1 MPSTQ
6 PSRQQPPKKHG
17 NRRVRYDRILA
28 VLLIFIVLIVILT
41 KCCTSCS
48 KKKNN
53 AETPT
58 TSSTPATPPRLRSA
72 ALLPKRSR
80 PFWNSRVTP
89 F

>member
-48 KKKNN
+48 KRKQ
-53 AETPT
+53 
-58 TSSTPATPPRLRSA
+58 R
-72 ALLPKRSR
+72 
-80 PFWNSRVTP
+80 
-89 F
+89 

>member
-48 KKKNN
+48 K
-53 AETPT
+53 
-58 TSSTPATPPRLRSA
+58 R
-72 ALLPKRSR
+72 
-80 PFWNSRVTP
+80 
-89 F
+89 